1 MIICRLLTINPIDAT
16 LWTLR
21 RNEMDVIKLYDSL
34 SPIMQVATGA
44 TMLNFGYWQGAVD
57 NPVKAQSNLCTLV
70 GNLADLRSSRTLI
83 DVGSGYGAPALEW
96 SREYRPGNIVCVN
109 INSHQLANEFKLA
122 LNKIENAQAFH
133 ARCLRAGI
141 TYINSTSLCL
151 PFATS
156 TVDRI
161 IALESAQHFKP
172 FDSFIAESYRI
183 LKPKGILVVA
193 MPVTVS
199 LDNVLKKLFK
209 LGILNLTWSS
219 EHYELEYVK
228 SAIRRFRFKI
238 TNETMIGTQ
247 VYEPLA
253 LYYIQNRK
261 DLRQKITAHYPSYI
275 EKILCKSLVKMMTV
289 SKKGLIDYIVLKAE
303 KL

>member
-1 MIICRLLTINPIDAT
+1 MLTVNPVDAI

-21 RNEMDVIKLYDSL
+21 RNETDVIKLYDSL

-44 TMLNFGYWQGAVD
+44 SMLNFGCWQGDVD
-57 NPVKAQSNLCTLV
+57 SPVKAQSNLCTLV
-70 GNLADLRSSRTLI
+70 GNLADLGSSRTLI
-83 DVGSGYGAPALEW
+83 DVGSGYGAPALQW
-96 SREYRPGNIVCVN
+96 RREYRLGNIVCVN
-109 INSHQLANEFKLA
+109 INSHQLANEFKIV
-122 LNKIENAQAFH
+122 LNKFENAQVLH
-133 ARCLRAGI
+133 TLGTRI
-141 TYINSTSLCL
+141 TCINSTSLCL
-151 PFATS
+151 PFATG

-172 FDSFIAESYRI
+172 IDRFIAESYRI

-219 EHYELEYVK
+219 EHYGLEYIK
-228 SAIRRFRFKI
+228 SAITRCQFKI
-238 TNETMIGTQ
+238 TNVRMIGTQ

-253 LYYIQNRK
+253 LYYLQNRK
-261 DLRQKITAHYPSYI
+261 ELRQKITTHYPSYI
-275 EKILCKSLVKMMTV
+275 EKILCKSLVKMMAV
-289 SKKGLIDYIVLKAE
+289 SKKRLIDYIVLKAE

>member
-1 MIICRLLTINPIDAT
+1 MPTINPIDAT

-44 TMLNFGYWQGAVD
+44 TMLNFGYWQGDV
-57 NPVKAQSNLCTLV
+57 NSPVKAQSNLCTLV
-70 GNLADLRSSRTLI
+70 GNLADLHSSRTLI

-96 SREYRPGNIVCVN
+96 SREYRLGNIVCVN
-109 INSHQLANEFKLA
+109 INSHQLANEFKLT

-133 ARCLRAGI
+133 TRCQRAGI

-151 PFATS
+151 PFATG

-199 LDNVLKKLFK
+199 LDNILKKLFK

-219 EHYELEYVK
+219 EHYGSEYVK

-238 TNETMIGTQ
+238 INETMIGTQ

-261 DLRQKITAHYPSYI
+261 DLRQKITTHYPSYI

-303 KL
+303 KP

>member
-1 MIICRLLTINPIDAT
+1 MLTINPIDAT

-44 TMLNFGYWQGAVD
+44 TMLNFGYWQGDV
-57 NPVKAQSNLCTLV
+57 NSPVKAQSNLCTLV
-70 GNLADLRSSRTLI
+70 GNLADLRSSRILI

-96 SREYRPGNIVCVN
+96 SREYRLGNIVCVN
-109 INSHQLANEFKLA
+109 INSHQLANEFNLA

-133 ARCLRAGI
+133 TRCLRAGI

-151 PFATS
+151 PFATG

-172 FDSFIAESYRI
+172 LDSFVAESYRI
-183 LKPKGILVVA
+183 LKPKGILLVA

-199 LDNVLKKLFK
+199 LGNVLKKLFN

-228 SAIRRFRFKI
+228 SAIRKFRFKI

-261 DLRQKITAHYPSYI
+261 DLRQKITTHYPSYI

>member
-1 MIICRLLTINPIDAT
+1 MLTINPIDVT

-44 TMLNFGYWQGAVD
+44 TMLNFGYWQGDV
-57 NPVKAQSNLCTLV
+57 NSPVKAQSNLCTLV
-70 GNLADLRSSRTLI
+70 GNLADLGSSRTLI

-96 SREYRPGNIVCVN
+96 SREYRLRNIVCVN

-122 LNKIENAQAFH
+122 LNKIETAHAFH
-133 ARCLRAGI
+133 TRCLRAGI

-151 PFATS
+151 PFAS
-156 TVDRI
+156 GTVDRI

-172 FDSFIAESYRI
+172 FGSFIAESYRI

-238 TNETMIGTQ
+238 TIETMIGAQ

-261 DLRQKITAHYPSYI
+261 DLRQKITTHYPSYI

>member
-1 MIICRLLTINPIDAT
+1 MLTVNPVDAI

-21 RNEMDVIKLYDSL
+21 RNETDVIKLYNSL

-44 TMLNFGYWQGAVD
+44 SMLNFGYWQGDVD
-57 NPVKAQSNLCTLV
+57 SPVKAQSNLCTLV

-83 DVGSGYGAPALEW
+83 DVGSGYGAPALQW
-96 SREYRPGNIVCVN
+96 SREYRLGNIVCVN
-109 INSHQLANEFKLA
+109 INSHQLANEFKIS
-122 LNKIENAQAFH
+122 LNKVENAQVLH
-133 ARCLRAGI
+133 TLGTQI
-141 TYINSTSLCL
+141 TCINSTSLCL
-151 PFATS
+151 PFTTG

-172 FDSFIAESYRI
+172 IDKFIAESYRI

-219 EHYELEYVK
+219 EHYRLEYIK
-228 SAIRRFRFKI
+228 SAITRCQFKI
-238 TNETMIGTQ
+238 TNVTMIGTQ

-261 DLRQKITAHYPSYI
+261 ELRQKITTHYPSYI
-275 EKILCKSLVKMMTV
+275 EKILCKSLVKMMAV